1 MFHFFEEELRRLV
14 QENDWIVED
23 VTPDDEQIAP

>member
-1 MFHFFEEELRRLV
+1 VFHFFEEELRRLV